1 MSVFKLAVGVLTIW
15 CVICRTGVAAAFAVA
30 VLLSGS
36 AASGRVQAPLP
47 HVTIFGDSIAEAIVE
62 YDPARAIVSQ
72 GVDIDFQV
80 APCRRLVDESCVYN
94 GVQPPTVIQ
103 VVKALGPRIGP
114 TVIVTLGYNESEDRF
129 ARNIE
134 TALNAFEDAG
144 VKRIIWLT
152 LRAARHPYVNMNDS
166 LVAAAAKH
174 PSLIVIDWN
183 LYSRNHD
190 EWFQS
195 DGIHLLDGGSKGM
208 ATLVH
213 TTLEQL
219 GIAAK
224 PTVRRKGRVRIVTAH
239 LPDAKRR
246 RPYAAKLAAVGGR
259 PPYFWSLPRRLP
271 AGLHLRSTGWVSGI
285 PRARPGRFELTL
297 RVRDAPGSVATRRV
311 TLRIRR

>member
-1 MSVFKLAVGVLTIW
+1 ML
-15 CVICRTGVAAAFAVA
+15 CRTGVAAAVAVV

-36 AASGRVQAPLP
+36 AASARVQAPLP
-47 HVTIFGDSIAEAIVE
+47 HVTMFGDSIAEAIVE
-62 YDPARAIVSQ
+62 NDPARAIVRQ
-72 GVDIDFQV
+72 GVDLDFEV
-80 APCRRLVDESCVYN
+80 APCRRLVEDSCPYN

-103 VVKALGPRIGP
+103 VVKVLGPRMGA
-114 TVIVTLGYNESEDRF
+114 TVIVTLGYNESADHF
-129 ARNIE
+129 ARNVE
-134 TALNAFEDAG
+134 VALNAFEDAG

-152 LRAARHPYVNMNDS
+152 LRAARHPYVDMNDS

-174 PSLIVIDWN
+174 PSLLVVDWN
-183 LYSRNHD
+183 LYSRSHPD
-190 EWFQS
+190 WFQG

-219 GIAAK
+219 GIAAQ
-224 PTVRRKGRVRIVTAH
+224 PSRVKGTGRIRIATAH

-246 RPYAAKLAAVGGR
+246 RPYAAKLAAAGGR

-271 AGLHLRSTGWVSGI
+271 VGLHLRSTGWVSGI
-285 PRARPGRFELTL
+285 PKARPGRFELTL
-297 RVRDAPGSVATRRV
+297 RVRDAPGTVATRRV